1 METIDFNEVIR
12 DPETISVVGGLL
24 PEASAEKKGLKP
36 NYEANILNINIAT
49 INSGKYTKIVV
60 NHVDVT
66 LIWKRTQYNNIPEII
81 LISRGNANGKPSSV
95 GIVTRFNVKNM
106 SEPNIY
112 IDKNGNIYLQVEFSA
127 HTYNCICN
135 FLNKSPI
142 QYENDVDLPSDAVK
156 IEVKTI

>member
-1 METIDFNEVIR
+1 M
-12 DPETISVVGGLL
+12 GGLL

-60 NHVDVT
+60 NHADVT

-81 LISRGNANGKPSSV
+81 LISRGNANGKPSSR
-95 GIVTRFNVKNM
+95 GIVTRFNVGKNM

-112 IDKNGNIYLQVEFSA
+112 IDNNGNIYLQVEFSA
-127 HTYNCICN
+127 HAYNCICN
-135 FLNKSPI
+135 FLNKIPI

>member
-1 METIDFNEVIR
+1 M
-12 DPETISVVGGLL
+12 GGLL

-95 GIVTRFNVKNM
+95 GIVTRFNVGKNM

-112 IDKNGNIYLQVEFSA
+112 IDNNGNIYLQVEFSA
-127 HTYNCICN
+127 HAYNCICN
-135 FLNKSPI
+135 FLNKIPI

>member
-1 METIDFNEVIR
+1 M
-12 DPETISVVGGLL
+12 GGLL
-24 PEASAEKKGLKP
+24 PVANIYNNGLKP
-36 NYEANILNINIAT
+36 NYEVNILNINIAT

-81 LISRGNANGKPSSV
+81 LISRGNANGKPSSK
-95 GIVTRFNVKNM
+95 GIVTRFNVGSNM

-112 IDKNGNIYLQVEFSA
+112 IDNNGNIYLQVEFSA
-127 HTYNCICN
+127 HAYNCICN
-135 FLNKSPI
+135 FLNKIPI